1 MKLPHDGEA
10 LAEQLTMAGLEV
22 DAVTQLRP
30 EFSGVVVA
38 RIAELVPHA
47 DADKLRVA
55 QVDAG
60 DGDLRQVV
68 CGAPN
73 ARVGLV
79 TALAVVGGR
88 LPGDMK
94 IRKAKLRG
102 VDSAGMLCSAAEL
115 GLDEDA
121 SGIIELPADAP
132 IGTDLGQWLALED
145 TLIDVDLTPNRGDC
159 FSVLGI
165 ARELA
170 ALNDASL
177 EGPALAPV
185 ASDGEERFNVTLD
198 APQACARFA
207 ARIVRGIDAS
217 MRSPVWLSER
227 LRRAGLRAI
236 HPVVDVTNYVMLEL
250 GQPLHGYDLARL
262 TGAICVRMAEAQE
275 VLTLL
280 DGRAIALEPDML
292 VIADDSG
299 PVGLAGIMGGQSTA
313 VSGDTC
319 DVLLEAAWFSPA
331 AIAGRARR
339 LGLHTDASLRFERG
353 VDPEGPLR
361 AIERATALLVQIAG
375 GTPGPVNLVEA
386 PAQLPTR
393 APVALRAT
401 RLAKVLGI
409 DIPAAEVE
417 RIFSRLGMQASV
429 TAQGWQVAPPSH
441 RFDIQIE
448 VDLIEEVARIY
459 GYNRIPR
466 IAERASAVIPAVSET
481 RTADERAR
489 LLMVDRGY
497 QEAVTYSFIDEQL
510 QAAFHPEAEPIRLS
524 NPIASQ
530 MGVMRRS
537 PWPGLVEAARENLSR
552 QQTRVRLFELGTQFE
567 SAETGSGV
575 IERGVIAGLAVGSIW
590 PEQWGSSDRRSDF
603 FDIKSDVEALLA
615 LGGQAQQFR
624 FVAAT
629 HPALH
634 PGQCA
639 RVLRYAADA
648 STLEPEAAGW
658 VGTVHPR
665 LAGALEV
672 PADTCL
678 FVLDLAVALAA
689 GVPAYQRVSK
699 FPMVRR
705 DLAVLVDEGVSADA
719 LLATA
724 RAAGGELLRSVDIFD
739 IYRGAN
745 IDSGSKSI
753 ALSLILQAASRTLAE
768 ADVEHAVASIIAR
781 LGSELG
787 ARIRD

>member
-1 MKLPHDGEA
+1 MKITKSWLADWIALPHDGEA

-22 DAVTQLRP
+22 DAVTRLRP
-30 EFSGVVVA
+30 GFSGVVVA
-38 RIAELVPHA
+38 RIAELAPHP

-60 DGDLRQVV
+60 DGSLRQVV
-68 CGAPN
+68 CGAAN

-79 TALAVVGGR
+79 TALACVGGR
-88 LPGDMK
+88 LPGDVK
-94 IRKAKLRG
+94 IRQAKLRG
-102 VDSAGMLCSAAEL
+102 VASAGMLCSAAEL
-115 GLDEDA
+115 GLDDEA
-121 SGIIELPADAP
+121 SGIVELPTDAP
-132 IGTDLGQWLALED
+132 IGADLGEWLALED
-145 TLIDVDLTPNRGDC
+145 TIIDVDLTPNRGDC

-170 ALNDASL
+170 ALNDANL
-177 EGPALAPV
+177 GGPALSPV
-185 ASDGEERFNVTLD
+185 PAGSEDRFAVTLA

-207 ARIVRGIDAS
+207 ARVVRGIDAS
-217 MRSPVWLSER
+217 VRSPVWLSER

-250 GQPLHGYDLARL
+250 GQPLHGYDLGQL
-262 TGAICVRMAEAQE
+262 SGAISVRMAEAAE
-275 VLTLL
+275 RLTLL
-280 DGRAIALEPDML
+280 DGREIALEPDML

-299 PVGLAGIMGGQSTA
+299 AIGLAGIMGGQSTA
-313 VSGDTC
+313 VSAETR
-319 DVLLEAAWFSPA
+319 DVLLEAAWFAPS

-353 VDPEGPLR
+353 VDPEGPSR
-361 AIERATALLVQIAG
+361 AIERATALLVEIAG

-386 PAQLPTR
+386 AAHLPARQ
-393 APVALRAT
+393 PVSLRAA

-409 DIPAAEVE
+409 DIPALEVE
-417 RIFSRLGMQASV
+417 RIFSRLGMQA
-429 TAQGWQVAPPSH
+429 TATGEGWQVRAPSQ

-448 VDLIEEVARIY
+448 VDLIEEIARIY
-459 GYNRIPR
+459 GYDRIPR
-466 IAERASAVIPAVSET
+466 IAERAHAVIPAVSEM
-481 RTADERAR
+481 RTVDERAR

-510 QAAFHPEAEPIRLS
+510 QASFHPDAKPIRLS

-552 QQTRVRLFELGTQFE
+552 QRTRVRLFELGNQFE
-567 SAETGSGV
+567 ASDDAAGV
-575 IERGVIAGLAVGSIW
+575 TERAVIAGLAVGPVW
-590 PEQWGSSDRRSDF
+590 PEQWGSADRRGDF

-615 LGGQAQQFR
+615 LGGQSSQFG
-624 FVAAT
+624 FAAAS

-639 RVLRYAADA
+639 RILRHGTTD
-648 STLEPEAAGW
+648 TPDPVTAGW
-658 VGTVHPR
+658 VGTLHPQ
-665 LAGALEV
+665 LARALEV
-672 PADTCL
+672 PADTGL

-689 GVPAYQRVSK
+689 SVPVHQRVSK
-699 FPMVRR
+699 FPTVRR
-705 DLAVLVDEGVSADA
+705 DLALLVDEQITADA
-719 LLATA
+719 LLAAA
-724 RAAGGELLRSVDIFD
+724 RAAGGELLKSVDIFD

-753 ALSLILQAASRTLAE
+753 ALSLILQAASR
-768 ADVEHAVASIIAR
+768 
-781 LGSELG
+781 
-787 ARIRD
+787 